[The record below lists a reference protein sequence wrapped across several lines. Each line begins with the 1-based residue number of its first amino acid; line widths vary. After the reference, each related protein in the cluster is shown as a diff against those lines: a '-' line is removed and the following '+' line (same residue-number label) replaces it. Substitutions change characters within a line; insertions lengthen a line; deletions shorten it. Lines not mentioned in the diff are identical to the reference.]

1 MKRITGSWLA
11 VISAG
16 LLMAAVAPARADNP
30 LGLYV
35 GAGVGV
41 SNVGNNNN
49 GYCNC
54 YPYGYYGGYNNNNNV
69 AWKAMF
75 GMRPIPMIGAEIEYL
90 DFGSSDGNN
99 GYYNNYYNYGA
110 NTHPKSTMLYAVG
123 YLPIPV
129 PNLDVFGKLGAGRL
143 QTDISFNTYQ
153 CNYPAVNCAP
163 TTYSVNQTN
172 TKFAYG
178 AGVQWRYQDFAFR
191 AEYEGVSSEY
201 GNPEAVL
208 VSVTWTF

>member
-1 MKRITGSWLA
+1 MHTFKYELEKPMTRMTESWLA
-11 VISAG
+11 VLTAG

-49 GYCNC
+49 NNYCNC

-110 NTHPKSTMLYAVG
+110 NTHPKSTMLYA
-123 YLPIPV
+123 
-129 PNLDVFGKLGAGRL
+129 
-143 QTDISFNTYQ
+143 
-153 CNYPAVNCAP
+153 
-163 TTYSVNQTN
+163 
-172 TKFAYG
+172 
-178 AGVQWRYQDFAFR
+178 
-191 AEYEGVSSEY
+191 
-201 GNPEAVL
+201 
-208 VSVTWTF
+208 